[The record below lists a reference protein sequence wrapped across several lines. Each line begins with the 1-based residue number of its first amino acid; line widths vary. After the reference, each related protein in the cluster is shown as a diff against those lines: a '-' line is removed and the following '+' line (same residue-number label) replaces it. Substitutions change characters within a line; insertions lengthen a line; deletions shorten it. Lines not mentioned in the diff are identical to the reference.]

1 MPSQTIQWFPGH
13 MAKTRRMISENLSA
27 VDIVIELADA
37 RIPRSSRNPEIHRIV
52 GDKPL
57 LTLYNKASLADPTL
71 NKRWLQYSK
80 SIGENSLFTDC
91 VTGEGIDRIPVAIR
105 EILHEKVERYQN
117 KGMANRRLKAMIVGI
132 PNVGKST
139 LINRIAGAKKAKA
152 ENRPGVTVNK
162 QWVPTSVGI
171 DLLDMP
177 GVLWPRFDER
187 VTGENLAVTGAIKDD
202 ILAIEEI
209 AAILA
214 GRLVALY
221 PDAFMARYKLTLED
235 LADKTQE
242 ELLLLVGKKR
252 GMLVSGGEIDLERT
266 ADMLLTEFRAAK
278 IGRFTLEI
286 PKEKDDAEL

>member
-202 ILAIEEI
+202 ILATQEI

-286 PKEKDDAEL
+286 PKEKDDAKL

>member
-37 RIPRSSRNPEIHRIV
+37 RIPQSSRNPEIHRIV

-57 LTLYNKASLADPTL
+57 LTLYNKASLADPVL
-71 NKRWLQYSK
+71 NKRWHLYSK
-80 SIGENSLFTDC
+80 SIGEHSLFTDC
-91 VTGEGIDRIPVAIR
+91 VTGEGIDRIPTVIRAI
-105 EILHEKVERYQN
+105 LKEKLERYQN

-187 VTGENLAVTGAIKDD
+187 ITGENLAVTGAIKDD

-214 GRLVALY
+214 NRLLCLY
-221 PDAFMARYKLTLED
+221 PDAFMTRYKLKMDEVD
-235 LADKTQE
+235 GKTPE
-242 ELLLLVGKKR
+242 ELLCLVGRKR
-252 GMLVSGGEIDLERT
+252 GMLIAGGEIDLERT

-278 IGRFTLEI
+278 IGRFTLET
-286 PKEKDDAEL
+286 PKEIDDAEL